1 MPEER
6 REQVTRVAI
15 EQGQRDNR
23 RNSPITM
30 GGGSLS
36 WVARAG

>member
-1 MPEER
+1 MPVER

-15 EQGQRDNR
+15 EQSQRVNR

-30 GGGSLS
+30 EGGSL
-36 WVARAG
+36 

>member
-6 REQVTRVAI
+6 REQVNGVAI
-15 EQGQRDNR
+15 DQSQRANR

-30 GGGSLS
+30 EGGSLS
-36 WVARAG
+36 CVARAG

>member
-15 EQGQRDNR
+15 KQSQRFNR
-23 RNSPITM
+23 RNSSITM
-30 GGGSLS
+30 EGGSL
-36 WVARAG
+36 

>member
-6 REQVTRVAI
+6 REQVTRGTI
-15 EQGQRDNR
+15 EQSQRANR

-30 GGGSLS
+30 EGGSL
-36 WVARAG
+36 

>member
-15 EQGQRDNR
+15 EQSQRANR
-23 RNSPITM
+23 RNSLITM
-30 GGGSLS
+30 EGGSL
-36 WVARAG
+36 